1 MSQPQSNQPQNQPS
15 GPSPFLPLKAFN
27 FFLYGAIAVF
37 ASFFPLYLQDGG
49 MSKLEIGTLMAIGP
63 FVSLIANP
71 FWGYLGDRMENTRRM
86 LILML
91 AGTLVLSQFVFHVQS
106 YAMIYLAMI
115 AFYFFQ
121 SPVFAQSNTMILGY
135 IDGTNRKFG
144 GFRLWGSLGW
154 ALTAAAAGFVI
165 DRAGTSPGVPWLF
178 TGLIAATLLVA
189 VVLPSLR
196 RPTATSIVAPGGF
209 GKVLA
214 NPTFASFLLL
224 GVLVSIPNAMNGT
237 FMTLYIT
244 DLGGSRQMVGWAVFS
259 ASAVEAL
266 FFLLFDRFFRKKL
279 GFMMVCLTVVSALFA
294 VRWYL
299 MSTVTDPMH
308 IVYIQM
314 LHSITYAGYFYV
326 GTLMTSMFVPT
337 AYRGT
342 GQALFTLSW
351 SGVSGIVAG
360 ILGGWMFDNFGAPM
374 MYQSGTVL
382 SVIGAVGF
390 AAMGY
395 TLYRSGQLTPAAAST
410 GSAGSKR

>member
-1 MSQPQSNQPQNQPS
+1 MSHDQSNQPHTFS
-15 GPSPFLPLKAFN
+15 SARSPFVPLKAFN

-37 ASFFPLYLQDGG
+37 ASFFPLYLQDRG

-63 FVSLIANP
+63 FVSLVANP
-71 FWGYLGDRMENTRRM
+71 FWGYLVDRLENTRRM

-91 AGTLVLSQFVFHVQS
+91 AGTLVLAQLVFQVQS
-106 YAMIYLAMI
+106 YTMIYLTMI
-115 AFYFFQ
+115 AFFFFQ
-121 SPVFAQSNTMILGY
+121 SPMFAQSNTMILGY
-135 IDGTNRKFG
+135 IDGTGRKFG
-144 GFRLWGSLGW
+144 AFRLWGSIGW

-178 TGLIAATLLVA
+178 TGLIGATLLLA

-196 RPTATSIVAPGGF
+196 RAAATTVVAPGGF
-209 GKVLA
+209 RKVMS
-214 NPTFASFLLL
+214 NPTFTAFLLL

-244 DLGGSRQMVGWAVFS
+244 DLGGSRELVGWAVFS
-259 ASAVEAL
+259 ASILEAAI
-266 FFLLFDRFFRKKL
+266 FMIFDRFFRRRL
-279 GFMMVCLTVVSALFA
+279 GFMLICLTSVSVLFA
-294 VRWYL
+294 LRWYL
-299 MSTVTDPMH
+299 MSTVTDPMQ

-314 LHSITYAGYFYV
+314 MHSVTYAGYFYV
-326 GTLMTSMFVPT
+326 GTHMTSMFVPDSF
-337 AYRGT
+337 RGT

-351 SGVSGIVAG
+351 SGVSGIIAG
-360 ILGGWMFDNFGAPM
+360 VLGGWMFDNFGAPM

-395 TLYRSGQLTPAAAST
+395 TFYRSGQQAPITAS
-410 GSAGSKR
+410 GK